1 MSQSRVVRTVTG
13 AGAGTG
19 AVGMRPQMSDP
30 ARESAR
36 SVPPRPRT
44 PRPEPGRPGPGSG
57 PGGSRSGGR
66 PDGSTGVG
74 PLTGLGVSLV
84 LVAACVVGALLDLFL
99 VGGPAWA
106 LVALY
111 IAACGYTAARVR
123 PADWFAAL
131 VAPPLAFAAAVIV
144 LAQLVPQ
151 SFGSG
156 LLGTAATTLEL
167 LAGKAKALY
176 FGAALSAVI
185 LLVRR
190 LRRPAEG

>member
-1 MSQSRVVRTVTG
+1 M
-13 AGAGTG
+13 
-19 AVGMRPQMSDP
+19 
-30 ARESAR
+30 
-36 SVPPRPRT
+36 
-44 PRPEPGRPGPGSG
+44 
-57 PGGSRSGGR
+57 
-66 PDGSTGVG
+66 
-74 PLTGLGVSLV
+74 
-84 LVAACVVGALLDLFL
+84 LVAGCVVGALLDLFL

-111 IAACGYTAARVR
+111 TAACGYTATRVR

-131 VAPPLAFAAAVIV
+131 VAPPLAFAAAMIV

-156 LLGTAATTLEL
+156 LLGTAATTFEL

-185 LLVRR
+185 LLVRK
-190 LRRPAEG
+190 LRQTS